1 VAVLSDNPTR
11 AVPALSDPSDAVAV
25 AAALAAEFRAG
36 AVARDAART
45 VPREQLE
52 RIGHSGLLGIT
63 VPAAYGGA
71 DVTRAT
77 VAEVFRLLATA
88 DPSIA
93 QIPQAHFGLI
103 ETLKLHGS
111 DVQKQRFFSAILNGE
126 RFANAISERGT
137 AAVNVRMTRLERT
150 ASGGVLDGRKY
161 YSTGALTADWIAVTA
176 QDEDNAPVFVLVP
189 AGAEGLTRIDDWT
202 GFGQRTST
210 SGTTI
215 LDGVRVDAEQ
225 ILSRPGPDAPPDTTA
240 AAIQLAHAAIDVGI
254 ARGAFEDGV
263 AFVREQTR
271 PWFEAGVQRAAQE
284 PHVILQ
290 VGRLA
295 TRLSAAEALLRWAA
309 ETLDQ
314 VHAAPITPDSAAE
327 AVLAVDQAKA
337 FAAEISLQISTEIL
351 ELADSSVTDA
361 GHGLDRHWRNAR
373 THTLHDPAR
382 WKLHHVGNF
391 LLNDELPP
399 LRLG

>member
-1 VAVLSDNPTR
+1 VLSDNPTR

-161 YSTGALTADWIAVTA
+161 YSTG
-176 QDEDNAPVFVLVP
+176 VLVP

>member
-1 VAVLSDNPTR
+1 VLSDNPTR

-210 SGTTI
+210 SGTPRRT
-215 LDGVRVDAEQ
+215 
-225 ILSRPGPDAPPDTTA
+225 PP
-240 AAIQLAHAAIDVGI
+240 
-254 ARGAFEDGV
+254 
-263 AFVREQTR
+263 
-271 PWFEAGVQRAAQE
+271 
-284 PHVILQ
+284 
-290 VGRLA
+290 RLRFSWH
-295 TRLSAAEALLRWAA
+295 TPRSMSASP
-309 ETLDQ
+309 
-314 VHAAPITPDSAAE
+314 AAPSRMA
-327 AVLAVDQAKA
+327 
-337 FAAEISLQISTEIL
+337 SRSCG
-351 ELADSSVTDA
+351 S
-361 GHGLDRHWRNAR
+361 RHAPGSKPVSNVPPRS
-373 THTLHDPAR
+373 HT
-382 WKLHHVGNF
+382 
-391 LLNDELPP
+391 
-399 LRLG
+399 